1 MSDFRR
7 CCLGTDELVR
17 TQCMSVVWICWDV
30 LCFLHSWDNHRNMA
44 NVFKQFPICP
54 KYFPIFPKYFPI
66 FPKYF
71 PIFPNI
77 SQTCPKYVWFPVLS
91 THHGAWMSHPAAGC
105 LGIPWEPAILAMYSS
120 ERHTHIHIYIYI
132 LFYIILY
139 IYIYTIRF
147 FKLCECLYIYIQL
160 IIYIAWSTSNIA
172 GLLFGSPWQSPP
184 FLLYT
189 ARLFRHVLMAL
200 FMAESSS
207 QNLRRSILTCPTNW
221 MGSLIPS
228 HMLHVWYI
236 YLHLGD
242 F

>member
-17 TQCMSVVWICWDV
+17 IQCMSVVWICFDV

-54 KYFPIFPKYFPI
+54 NYFPI

-120 ERHTHIHIYIYI
+120 ERHAHTYIYFRYGSG
-132 LFYIILY
+132 LF
-139 IYIYTIRF
+139 
-147 FKLCECLYIYIQL
+147 K
-160 IIYIAWSTSNIA
+160 S
-172 GLLFGSPWQSPP
+172 G
-184 FLLYT
+184 
-189 ARLFRHVLMAL
+189 
-200 FMAESSS
+200 
-207 QNLRRSILTCPTNW
+207 ILTYQNGALEPIKGFVEPAVKFLEPLVYKS
-221 MGSLIPS
+221 GSFYY
-228 HMLHVWYI
+228 V
-236 YLHLGD
+236 
-242 F
+242 